1 MFFEVCLF
9 KNKFPLSV
17 DEMCLEKEEPLTKV
31 ANDEGCRPIAIDNRR
46 HQTTYFETLIHLFK
60 GNVGPACFAMA
71 EAIKHSGLIL
81 GSALTILLAS
91 VCVYEQHVLIKCS
104 NVMKAEFEL
113 DKRPDYAET
122 LELSLLS
129 NEKWKKH
136 SVTMKRVCNTFLILT
151 QFGFCSVYF
160 LFIGN
165 NVKNVMEFYD
175 IDIPITELM
184 MMSLIPIILTSLITN
199 LRYLG

>member
-1 MFFEVCLF
+1 MELSVA
-9 KNKFPLSV
+9 KNKNCE
-17 DEMCLEKEEPLTKV
+17 DEVLQVKEVK
-31 ANDEGCRPIAIDNRR
+31 G

-81 GSALTILLAS
+81 GSVLTVFLAA

-104 NVMKAEFEL
+104 DMMGRLHAL

-122 LELSLLS
+122 LELSLMS
-129 NEKWKKH
+129 HEKWKKH
-136 SVTMKRVCNTFLILT
+136 SKLMKRICNTFLILT

-165 NVKNVMEFYD
+165 NVKNVLDNYGLECD
-175 IDIPITELM
+175 LKVLM
-184 MMSLIPIILTSLITN
+184 MMSLAPIILTSLIRN
-199 LRYLG
+199 LRYLGK